1 MDEDTDRLDELV
13 QRPGIVVLSWWAP
26 RSPTQAAFAAEFAA
40 AAQEIDGGATFAAVN
55 VDDSTALAET
65 YGVDE
70 VPTIMTF
77 RDGVLVFR
85 QTGFIASTTL
95 LQIVRATQA
104 MDMADLRQG
113 WDGQKKGVPA
123 QPTPPVPKGA
133 PPTPKEPARR
143 H

>member
-1 MDEDTDRLDELV
+1 MAQDADRLDELV
-13 QRPGIVVLSWWAP
+13 KRPGILVVSWWAP
-26 RSPTQAAFAAEFAA
+26 RSPAQAAFAAEFAA

-55 VDDSTALAET
+55 IDDNAPLAET

-70 VPTIMTF
+70 VPTVMTF

-85 QTGFIASTTL
+85 QTGFVPATTL

-113 WDGQKKGVPA
+113 WDGHKKGVPA
-123 QPTPPVPKGA
+123 QPAPAAPAGT
-133 PPTPKEPARR
+133 PPTPKQPARR
-143 H
+143 N